1 MDALTIAA
9 TIQQLLNE
17 AEGKRLGGALLG
29 NLLQKRL
36 GRSPRELGVSK
47 LLTFVREHLADSVE
61 VEQEGLV
68 FSYRLKA
75 DAVPSLSLIGAPAAP
90 PAPSAID
97 LFRIWKS
104 PNTPT
109 RIAVRRD
116 DGTARVLARDE
127 EVGPGEVTLF
137 TPSRAFHDGVAR
149 TFIGEAVPE
158 AYREEFA
165 EKINHDDPRWW
176 MAWDDLFRRPE
187 LSPLRGV
194 WLKHRGEALQ
204 QQLRDE
210 LLKVGLDEVARERAF
225 EQIVS
230 SSSNRRTS
238 PRARAGSEALRRAL
252 LDVIER
258 LPEGDLRNVWVPAGM
273 LFDAL
278 QRRD

>member
-1 MDALTIAA
+1 M
-9 TIQQLLNE
+9 
-17 AEGKRLGGALLG
+17 
-29 NLLQKRL
+29 
-36 GRSPRELGVSK
+36 SK

-75 DAVPSLSLIGAPAAP
+75 DAVPSLSLVGVPAAP

-116 DGTARVLARDE
+116 DGTPRALARDE
-127 EVGPGEVTLF
+127 EVGPGEVTLC
-137 TPSRAFHDGVAR
+137 TPSRASHDGVAR
-149 TFIGEAVPE
+149 VFIDEVVPE

-187 LSPLRGV
+187 LSPLRGA

-210 LLKVGLDEVARERAF
+210 LLKVGLDEVARARAF
-225 EQIVS
+225 EQIMG

-238 PRARAGSEALRRAL
+238 PRGRAGSEALRRAL